1 VGVTE
6 LFLIVVGGKIMLQ
19 SILELFTTAEKAE
32 AMLSSPI
39 IELIFTT
46 LFVLF
51 AVTFAIHLAIYI
63 KIKKVR
69 NYLKDTNRMDIEPLQ
84 TFKKDF
90 DRRQSSESIKVET
103 FVEEKFSGWRLF
115 NIPVISLIKLVQMTV
130 SVFILLGVL
139 GTFIGLTISLGSIN
153 AGGDQLVE
161 NVAGVLSGIDIAFY
175 TSIVGMGFSLIMT
188 VLVKA
193 FNTEY
198 MLTDLMLLTESNLE
212 GHEQQGMNRII
223 EVSEAINQSIQ
234 SLQETNQDSLQ
245 SIEESFTGFKDYTAG
260 LEQSA
265 KDLAAFNEGLSS
277 NLEHFQELFDQMKA
291 VTDGFSKGTKE
302 LNKNF
307 DSLFSYFKK
316 ADQRNER
323 LLKSFEKSTGKM
335 EEVSQAQIDSLSGFN
350 ESVGELK
357 NFTLTLLNEQE
368 EVHSALAKIM
378 SEAEDIANTMDAHN
392 KTFKEVFGTDLSA
405 ELSGIKTFLGELQ
418 SSFEKL
424 GGSVET
430 LPQALDVINQTQA
443 EHKNLLSTRFAE
455 LKEFN
460 RKFSDHLIN
469 HTRESENFEKHLR
482 DASSTYEQMAIGSK
496 QLIHEIKETSNQI
509 SREFSQRNEHLD
521 ANLDMVKDTLSN
533 YVANLEGTLGSKLD
547 AVIRNIED
555 YMNRTSGGIK
565 REFSDIQRQTEDMQ
579 QNQARATQQLLGD
592 LGREIQMLN
601 RQLEQLG
608 RQAQTVQ
615 MDRRIGMSRNEY

>member
-1 VGVTE
+1 
-6 LFLIVVGGKIMLQ
+6 
-19 SILELFTTAEKAE
+19 
-32 AMLSSPI
+32 
-39 IELIFTT
+39 
-46 LFVLF
+46 
-51 AVTFAIHLAIYI
+51 
-63 KIKKVR
+63 
-69 NYLKDTNRMDIEPLQ
+69 
-84 TFKKDF
+84 
-90 DRRQSSESIKVET
+90 
-103 FVEEKFSGWRLF
+103 
-115 NIPVISLIKLVQMTV
+115 TV

-357 NFTLTLLNEQE
+357 N
-368 EVHSALAKIM
+368 
-378 SEAEDIANTMDAHN
+378 
-392 KTFKEVFGTDLSA
+392 
-405 ELSGIKTFLGELQ
+405 
-418 SSFEKL
+418 
-424 GGSVET
+424 
-430 LPQALDVINQTQA
+430 
-443 EHKNLLSTRFAE
+443 
-455 LKEFN
+455 
-460 RKFSDHLIN
+460 
-469 HTRESENFEKHLR
+469 
-482 DASSTYEQMAIGSK
+482 
-496 QLIHEIKETSNQI
+496 
-509 SREFSQRNEHLD
+509 
-521 ANLDMVKDTLSN
+521 
-533 YVANLEGTLGSKLD
+533 
-547 AVIRNIED
+547 
-555 YMNRTSGGIK
+555 
-565 REFSDIQRQTEDMQ
+565 
-579 QNQARATQQLLGD
+579 
-592 LGREIQMLN
+592 
-601 RQLEQLG
+601 
-608 RQAQTVQ
+608 
-615 MDRRIGMSRNEY
+615 

>member
-1 VGVTE
+1 
-6 LFLIVVGGKIMLQ
+6 MLQ

-223 EVSEAINQSIQ
+223 EGSEAINQSIL

-245 SIEESFTGFKDYTAG
+245 SIEESFTGFK
-260 LEQSA
+260 
-265 KDLAAFNEGLSS
+265 
-277 NLEHFQELFDQMKA
+277 
-291 VTDGFSKGTKE
+291 
-302 LNKNF
+302 
-307 DSLFSYFKK
+307 
-316 ADQRNER
+316 
-323 LLKSFEKSTGKM
+323 
-335 EEVSQAQIDSLSGFN
+335 
-350 ESVGELK
+350 
-357 NFTLTLLNEQE
+357 
-368 EVHSALAKIM
+368 
-378 SEAEDIANTMDAHN
+378 
-392 KTFKEVFGTDLSA
+392 
-405 ELSGIKTFLGELQ
+405 
-418 SSFEKL
+418 
-424 GGSVET
+424 
-430 LPQALDVINQTQA
+430 
-443 EHKNLLSTRFAE
+443 
-455 LKEFN
+455 
-460 RKFSDHLIN
+460 
-469 HTRESENFEKHLR
+469 
-482 DASSTYEQMAIGSK
+482 
-496 QLIHEIKETSNQI
+496 
-509 SREFSQRNEHLD
+509 
-521 ANLDMVKDTLSN
+521 
-533 YVANLEGTLGSKLD
+533 
-547 AVIRNIED
+547 
-555 YMNRTSGGIK
+555 
-565 REFSDIQRQTEDMQ
+565 
-579 QNQARATQQLLGD
+579 
-592 LGREIQMLN
+592 
-601 RQLEQLG
+601 
-608 RQAQTVQ
+608 
-615 MDRRIGMSRNEY
+615 